1 MVGKQADVGSIIKNA
16 QSDIFKSL
24 ATIDE
29 TLDTAAKNEVQG
41 DLGLILAQNKFIN
54 IIKSFDTLKSSYA

>member
-1 MVGKQADVGSIIKNA
+1 LVGKQADVGSIIKNA

>member
-1 MVGKQADVGSIIKNA
+1 MVGKQADVGSSIKNA